1 MNQQAIVK
9 EKEKSNQPLQHLLV
23 LNHSKL
29 NKNIKNDSIFVMKN
43 NKSKSEEI
51 KQANNIPK
59 ATIPITTLTTITK
72 PIILYNSLIVVGR
85 GEKPAPGIPVPK
97 PPCQSKSPAP
107 PKSPCTRNPP

>member
-9 EKEKSNQPLQHLLV
+9 EKEKSNQPLHHLLV

-29 NKNIKNDSIFVMKN
+29 NGNIKNDSIFVMKN
-43 NKSKSEEI
+43 NNSKSEEI

-59 ATIPITTLTTITK
+59 ATIPITNLTTITK
-72 PIILYNSLIVVGR
+72 PIILHNSLIVTPR
-85 GEKPAPGIPVPK
+85 IPVPK
-97 PPCQSKSPAP
+97 PPMPPCQSKAKSPAP